1 MSHNWICERCQE
13 SVVASG
19 SRSDVALFSPFGC
32 NKAQQTAARVGK
44 GPQRVQVFPN
54 PPNVEADV
62 GILEIEV
69 NTRGLLVPELAVGAI
84 GLLLREPTNPR
95 KKETRDDVAIAQGLV
110 VFVLQARLGHGVKEA
125 FPANDLQVEPSRGEH
140 VVLLARVEFERT
152 PVPSQVGWP
161 SASRAMSGRATS
173 TASGRRASSGDAGG
187 AIIANTSDAAATAW
201 LHRYEK
207 RSAAV
212 SDAFT
217 EQPCLLTCQG
227 HYQHGSVLTAWT

>member
-84 GLLLREPTNPR
+84 GLLLREPTNPP
-95 KKETRDDVAIAQGLV
+95 KKRPETMSQ
-110 VFVLQARLGHGVKEA
+110 
-125 FPANDLQVEPSRGEH
+125 SRRA
-140 VVLLARVEFERT
+140 LLYSSCRRV
-152 PVPSQVGWP
+152 SDM
-161 SASRAMSGRATS
+161 ASRKLSQRT
-173 TASGRRASSGDAGG
+173 
-187 AIIANTSDAAATAW
+187 IC
-201 LHRYEK
+201 K
-207 RSAAV
+207 
-212 SDAFT
+212 
-217 EQPCLLTCQG
+217 
-227 HYQHGSVLTAWT
+227 